1 MAELLGDLYQGD
13 SWNYPVRCAI
23 GEESLLSTFSVL
35 RTARTLTTAEP
46 VLQGMKDTQIL
57 HTNSDVSTDSPS
69 HAKVEE
75 QSSFKVCSEKM
86 LRGGSLQH
94 FRSSFHILVCYAAE
108 FGYRRAKWLT
118 QNTFTHYSKTGNT

>member
-23 GEESLLSTFSVL
+23 AEESLLSMFSVL
-35 RTARTLTTAEP
+35 RTARTLTTAKL
-46 VLQGMKDTQIL
+46 VFQGMKDTQIL

-86 LRGGSLQH
+86 LRGGSVLH
-94 FRSSFHILVCYAAE
+94 FRSSFHILVCFAAE
-108 FGYRRAKWLT
+108 FGYRRVKWRM
-118 QNTFTHYSKTGNT
+118 QDTFTHYGKTGNA